1 MCLNCLQRLPE
12 LRFQRQMNMFGA
24 RGAVSGRART
34 FRESFARVVAMLNL
48 SWTVGEAFF
57 WGVVTATL
65 CWVALAVIS
74 AGVLGVMIRR
84 SDQAADAEERLLAA
98 QQHEIQEAARSLY
111 EPSERELVPS
121 QSGTRFKA
129 VGSDSGIVTPSVPMR
144 TKMKRSG

>member
-1 MCLNCLQRLPE
+1 
-12 LRFQRQMNMFGA
+12 
-24 RGAVSGRART
+24 
-34 FRESFARVVAMLNL
+34 MLNL

-65 CWVALAVIS
+65 CWVALAVVS
-74 AGVLGVMIRR
+74 ACVLGLMIRR

-98 QQHEIQEAARSLY
+98 QQQEIQEATRAVYSSK
-111 EPSERELVPS
+111 ESEVVPS

-129 VGSDSGIVTPSVPMR
+129 VGTEAVALA